1 MVCNFDRYP
10 YEVNT
15 YARQMI
21 IRESNVTERS
31 LVTRCRLLNA
41 SRSDDNP
48 NGFTI
53 EGFTI
58 LETETCKHWR
68 DKPMRKLIERLGKW
82 TDNQDERLRAWL
94 EALPQRTKL
103 AAVLVIFALCALFT
117 FGTALYEIGR
127 ESGRQIEIEHI
138 RQLDLRQRQDSIN
151 LFKYYNYDR
160 ERTEQESYGLSQRGE
175 A

>member
-1 MVCNFDRYP
+1 
-10 YEVNT
+10 
-15 YARQMI
+15 
-21 IRESNVTERS
+21 
-31 LVTRCRLLNA
+31 
-41 SRSDDNP
+41 
-48 NGFTI
+48 
-53 EGFTI
+53 
-58 LETETCKHWR
+58 
-68 DKPMRKLIERLGKW
+68 MRKLIERLGKW
-82 TDNQDERLRAWL
+82 TDNQDERWRAWL

>member
-1 MVCNFDRYP
+1 
-10 YEVNT
+10 
-15 YARQMI
+15 
-21 IRESNVTERS
+21 
-31 LVTRCRLLNA
+31 
-41 SRSDDNP
+41 
-48 NGFTI
+48 
-53 EGFTI
+53 
-58 LETETCKHWR
+58 
-68 DKPMRKLIERLGKW
+68 MRKLIERLGKW

-103 AAVLVIFALCALFT
+103 AAVLVNFALCALFT